1 MILALF
7 LKRVLYQA
15 EFTSLLH
22 VLKLLR
28 LICEPHN
35 LLKVDWL
42 ENLITSELKIFKL
55 LSVTLLDE
63 CVEIVK
69 IQRSIDTA
77 FSYSIWQVLKQTI
90 NLFLIETWHFSLI
103 VEREL
108 EVAQFFVLWKLRIHE
123 LVQDFCFIDMR
134 FMRIFI
140 TVFVVDYNQLLQ
152 A

>member
-55 LSVTLLDE
+55 FGVSLLDE

-69 IQRSIDTA
+69 IQSSIDTA
-77 FSYSIWQVLKQTI
+77 FSYSIW
-90 NLFLIETWHFSLI
+90 
-103 VEREL
+103 
-108 EVAQFFVLWKLRIHE
+108 
-123 LVQDFCFIDMR
+123 
-134 FMRIFI
+134 
-140 TVFVVDYNQLLQ
+140 
-152 A
+152 